1 MEPHQE
7 RVLAE
12 HEDLEDK
19 REKLAR
25 FLQSKIY
32 AGLPDAERAAL
43 SRQFAAMGEYSQAL
57 QDRISLWLS
66 K

>member
-7 RVLAE
+7 RVIAE

-19 REKLAR
+19 REKLAN
-25 FLQSKIY
+25 FLRGKIY
-32 AGLPDAERAAL
+32 QGLPDAERAAL
-43 SRQFAAMGEYSQAL
+43 SRQFAAMGAYSQAL
-57 QDRISLWLS
+57 RDRISLWI